1 MELAALIK
9 RKLKTRYDA
18 SGNRHFKKNLL
29 NALPF
34 WFGALITGIVAVV
47 YAKLFAFAEMGTA
60 YLFHKAG
67 WWFFV
72 ISPSCFMLSL
82 WLVLKYAPFS
92 RGSGIPQVSAA
103 LDLTTPKSYQLV
115 ERLLSIRIILIKI
128 ISSMVLALGGGV
140 VGREGPTIQIGAS
153 IFKKINDW
161 LPEWYPKISKRNMIV
176 TGAAAGLAAAFNT
189 PLGGIVFTIE
199 ELTKMHFSFFKSA
212 LLTGVIIAGLTALT
226 LLGPYLYL
234 GYPALDGISPWILL
248 IIIPVAFITG
258 IASTEM
264 CNLILYIN
272 KKKIVLKKNY
282 QKLIYAGICGLIVAL
297 FAVLV
302 DSRMFGSGKEIMVT
316 TLFTNHKSMEWYMP
330 ILRIIGPI
338 VSFTS
343 GGSGGVFAPA
353 LSTGA
358 SIGAVISGWFHL
370 TDAATNLVILCGMTG
385 FLTGVTRSPFTC
397 SILVLEMTNTHN
409 IIFYILLASLCA
421 NLVSSFLSKHAFY
434 EHLKVNFLR
443 EVEME

>member
-1 MELAALIK
+1 M
-9 RKLKTRYDA
+9 
-18 SGNRHFKKNLL
+18 
-29 NALPF
+29 
-34 WFGALITGIVAVV
+34 
-47 YAKLFAFAEMGTA
+47 
-60 YLFHKAG
+60 
-67 WWFFV
+67 
-72 ISPSCFMLSL
+72 
-82 WLVLKYAPFS
+82 
-92 RGSGIPQVSAA
+92 
-103 LDLTTPKSYQLV
+103 
-115 ERLLSIRIILIKI
+115 
-128 ISSMVLALGGGV
+128 
-140 VGREGPTIQIGAS
+140 
-153 IFKKINDW
+153 
-161 LPEWYPKISKRNMIV
+161 
-176 TGAAAGLAAAFNT
+176 
-189 PLGGIVFTIE
+189 
-199 ELTKMHFSFFKSA
+199 
-212 LLTGVIIAGLTALT
+212 
-226 LLGPYLYL
+226 
-234 GYPALDGISPWILL
+234 
-248 IIIPVAFITG
+248 
-258 IASTEM
+258 
-264 CNLILYIN
+264 
-272 KKKIVLKKNY
+272 VLKKNY
-282 QKLIYAGICGLIVAL
+282 QKLIYAVICGLIVAL